1 MAIADNAQNYVVNDY
16 IPETPYINI
25 DVYNATSAVVESAA
39 SAYLDDAVI
48 YADTY
53 KAIIANKEYVSDR
66 FMKDLCAE
74 YAMMTDGGIDYDNN
88 EITLHQKANEVYEYA
103 ISGVSLS
110 YEGNITNVI
119 SKFNNFYTTYYQADD
134 QSSSVLISAYESAIE
149 YDTRAYTVSA
159 NINGGPYDGAIF
171 YVDAPNAI
179 GTSTTYTNYS
189 LSGSSYSPA
198 FTISHVDS
206 IEEGDAL
213 ANGAWIMQTAGESI
227 NVVASAFEVD
237 INSANWIDG
246 GGSEPES
253 STVSGSST
261 DSETEEQTE
270 P

>member
-1 MAIADNAQNYVVNDY
+1 MAIADNAQNYVVNYY

-25 DVYNATSAVVESAA
+25 DVYNATSAIVESAA

-66 FMKDLCAE
+66 LMKDLCAE
-74 YAMMTDGGIDYDNN
+74 YAMMTDGGIDYNNN

-110 YEGNITNVI
+110 YEGNIINII
-119 SKFNNFYTTYYQADD
+119 SRFNNFYTTYYQADD
-134 QSSSVLISAYESAIE
+134 QSSSVLISAYESAME

-159 NINGGPYDGAIF
+159 NISGGPNADAIF

-189 LSGSSYSPA
+189 LNGSSYSPA

-213 ANGAWIMQTAGESI
+213 EHGAWIMQTAGESI
-227 NVVASAFEVD
+227 NVVASAFEAD
-237 INSANWIDG
+237 INEAVWSA
-246 GGSEPES
+246 GGSEPEPES
-253 STVSGSST
+253 ST
-261 DSETEEQTE
+261 E
-270 P
+270 PEP